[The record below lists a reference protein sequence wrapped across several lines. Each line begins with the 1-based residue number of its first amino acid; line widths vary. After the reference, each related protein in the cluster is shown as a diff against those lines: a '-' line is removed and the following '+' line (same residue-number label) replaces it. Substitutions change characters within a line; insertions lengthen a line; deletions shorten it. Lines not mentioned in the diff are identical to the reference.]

1 MQLKCFYGTEGVD
14 GVTLVRLMLNLIA
27 YVNIK
32 VYTKKILQDI
42 HLGKKQ
48 LYRIVLMC
56 LSK

>member
-27 YVNIK
+27 YINIK
-32 VYTKKILQDI
+32 AKNKILQDI

-48 LYRIVLMC
+48 LYR
-56 LSK
+56 